1 MRSEVNQKPLKPKE
15 LKAEIVKRN
24 LMRNAVMHSATCA
37 EQCHLG
43 YYGSLHECPYKNC
56 PYYEGRLDGLLFD
69 N

>member
-1 MRSEVNQKPLKPKE
+1 
-15 LKAEIVKRN
+15 
-24 LMRNAVMHSATCA
+24 MRNAVMHSATCA